1 MTSFLY
7 YDSNSSTFIGTEQ
20 YWLAEPT
27 VAGNVAL
34 TTSNADRFNGGF
46 NVNFDGATEDSPPSI
61 SIFNTA
67 QTFFL
72 YFDET
77 DNIVKW
83 IAGGDPNINYRH
95 KCSFVVSTSDT
106 FRFFTLS
113 IWTETNTNRFT
124 WKRVGNTIV
133 GNENDPPAKYMQIQ
147 NPDPIEVA
155 GRNVVGQFYFII
167 NNNEIIRNQ
176 STMPF
181 TSSIDRLDGAFLK
194 CATTAAFGLGYG
206 HYTGVFGSIST
217 EADALVDISLVADT
231 PGAWVQPDTV
241 MPFYPLQL
249 RRNRDVNNNLLNSFE
264 IWAGQSFQRLCT
276 GSSVQTGGRVVIMES
291 SQANYGGWVPTNFNW
306 GFEFNDT
313 SKTISIF
320 NQSLLDAGATDIW
333 IGAGTPDGLE
343 AWVRLQPYAN
353 RVQFP
358 AQFLFIPIQYEFDR
372 FNMYDDLKVQCCNN
386 SVGDFPPANGYQNDM
401 TPVSYSIY
409 CPSSFV
415 PESVTSVIKTNTTG
429 QCDLLMEA
437 WCVLDEN
444 KMTSICACLNPFD
457 VPPLP
462 DDSLING
469 LLYCFSNQCRTL
481 GYKTS
486 EMFNLNGELECP
498 DELCANI
505 INIEKGS
512 NVEFEEAKQIIDCT
526 DDDNGGGG
534 PTDPGTGISTMTWIY
549 IIVGSVVGLAIIIG
563 ISVGVSEANKAKEK
577 EEAEK
582 KKKAQLQRNL
592 NLQRQRRLS

>member
-1 MTSFLY
+1 MTTTFQY
-7 YDSNSSTFIGTEQ
+7 YDSNTTTLIGTEQ

-27 VAGNVAL
+27 AAGNVAL
-34 TTSNADRFNGGF
+34 TTSNTNRFSGGF

-61 SIFNTA
+61 SIFNAA

-72 YFDET
+72 YLDET
-77 DNIVKW
+77 DGIVKW
-83 IAGGDPNINYRH
+83 IAGGDPDINYRH
-95 KCSFVVSTSDT
+95 KCSYVVSTADT
-106 FRFFTLS
+106 FRFFTLA
-113 IWTETNTNRFT
+113 IWTETNTNRYT

-133 GNENDPPAKYMQIQ
+133 GNANDPPAKYMQIE
-147 NPDPIEVA
+147 NELPVESA

-167 NNNEIIRNQ
+167 TNNNEIIRNQ
-176 STMPF
+176 TTMPF

-194 CATTAAFGLGYG
+194 CATSGIYGLGQG
-206 HYTGVFGSIST
+206 NFVGFSPVPAG
-217 EADALVDISLVADT
+217 DLLVDVLKALSAPDSFT
-231 PGAWVQPDTV
+231 PSDSTIPY
-241 MPFYPLQL
+241 YPLQL
-249 RRNRDVNNNLLNSFE
+249 RRNRDVNNNPLNSFE
-264 IWAGQSFQRLCT
+264 IWAGKHYQRLCT
-276 GSSVQTGGRVVIMES
+276 GSSASLEDFVIMES
-291 SQANYGGWVPTNFNW
+291 SQAKSSSWNPTNFNW

-313 SKTISIF
+313 NKTVSIF
-320 NQSLLDAGATDIW
+320 NQSLLDASATNIWMGIYDGAT
-333 IGAGTPDGLE
+333 A
-343 AWVRLQPYAN
+343 VRLRPYAD
-353 RVQFP
+353 RLQFP

-372 FNMYDDLKVQCCNN
+372 FGLYDDLKVQCCNN
-386 SVGDFPPANGYQNDM
+386 SVGDFPPPTAYQNDT
-401 TPVSYSIY
+401 TPISYSIY

-444 KMTSICACLNPFD
+444 KLTSICACLNPFD

-498 DELCANI
+498 DELCTNI

-512 NVEFEEAKQIIDCT
+512 NVEFDEAKQIIDCT
-526 DDDNGGGG
+526 DNGS
-534 PTDPGTGISTMTWIY
+534 PTDPGTGLSTMTLIY
-549 IIVGSVVGLAIIIG
+549 IIVGSVVGIGIIIG
-563 ISVGVSEANKAKEK
+563 ISVGVSEANKANKAKQAK
-577 EEAEK
+577 EEKEK
-582 KKKAQLQRNL
+582 KKNQQLQRNV
-592 NLQRQRRLS
+592 NLQQERRS